1 MASYIPGSIECCL
14 ISTAREAL
22 PWMENAGA
30 LSAKHIANSADA
42 NQKPHEQKILIAIST
57 LVTNEKIIS
66 QPT

>member
-1 MASYIPGSIECCL
+1 
-14 ISTAREAL
+14 
-22 PWMENAGA
+22 MENAGA